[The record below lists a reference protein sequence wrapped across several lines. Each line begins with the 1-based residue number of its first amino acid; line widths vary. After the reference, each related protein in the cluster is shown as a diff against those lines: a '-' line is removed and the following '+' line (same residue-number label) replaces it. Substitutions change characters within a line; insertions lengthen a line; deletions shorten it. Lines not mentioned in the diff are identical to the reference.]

1 MKKNNNNNNSDNQS
15 DYCRALHCLH
25 LCTYDHFPLPSHLS
39 VCMWG
44 FIFFCDSEDKCSAWQ
59 MFPHAFRIF
68 FFNLLRES
76 FGAWLQS
83 MGAWMSYGMPA
94 PQKGLEERVKEE
106 VSPKNMLIV
115 KTYHITVQRS
125 QIPISY

>member
-1 MKKNNNNNNSDNQS
+1 MTTRVITVELCIVCICVPMITFL
-15 DYCRALHCLH
+15 YLHICLCACGV
-25 LCTYDHFPLPSHLS
+25 LF
-39 VCMWG
+39 
-44 FIFFCDSEDKCSAWQ
+44 FFCDSEDKCSAWQ

-115 KTYHITVQRS
+115 KTYHVTVQRS